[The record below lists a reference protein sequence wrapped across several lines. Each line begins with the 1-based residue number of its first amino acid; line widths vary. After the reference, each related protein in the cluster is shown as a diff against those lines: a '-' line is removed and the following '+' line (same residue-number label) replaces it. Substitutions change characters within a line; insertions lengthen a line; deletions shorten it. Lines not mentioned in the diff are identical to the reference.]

1 MNIADIAKFEGKLRA
16 AEERLGIR
24 PDARVP
30 VIYERTSD
38 TAGKLLASIIIGM
51 FLLAFLSKTKSF
63 RSPISMD
70 SFVSWEI
77 RAENV
82 MIGRVFT
89 DGML

>member
-16 AEERLGIR
+16 AEDRLGIR

-70 SFVSWEI
+70 SFVS
-77 RAENV
+77 
-82 MIGRVFT
+82 
-89 DGML
+89 